1 VTWIPSNFYNSNF
14 SISPQKNVEKEF
26 GTTLIFNQF
35 QNIFSIYNKDGTFL
49 TSKNIGDLLS
59 PNLRIV
65 EILPSTGLL
74 IKYDPSILI
83 IYFGFVILMITTFL
97 SYLPYTQIWLF
108 QKGKQVWLGS
118 STNRG
123 KIQLEL
129 DLENLLRES
138 EKNMKFEY

>member
-1 VTWIPSNFYNSNF
+1 
-14 SISPQKNVEKEF
+14 
-26 GTTLIFNQF
+26 
-35 QNIFSIYNKDGTFL
+35 
-49 TSKNIGDLLS
+49 LLS

-83 IYFGFVILMITTFL
+83 IYFGFVILMVTTFL

-138 EKNMKFEY
+138 EKNIKFDY